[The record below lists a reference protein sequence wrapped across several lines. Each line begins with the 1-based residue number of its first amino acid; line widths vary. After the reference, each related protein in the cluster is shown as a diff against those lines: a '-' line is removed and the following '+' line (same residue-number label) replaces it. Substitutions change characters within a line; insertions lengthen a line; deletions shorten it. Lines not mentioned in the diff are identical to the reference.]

1 MFKNP
6 EFIRNTWTELTA
18 KKLAAMPLLLI
29 TVYLLAYILDEALPF
44 SFLPYICVFFYCVF
58 TYVWSTRLAAET
70 VIREI
75 NANTWS
81 FQVMTSM
88 SPVKMAVG
96 KLFGSTIYIWY
107 GNFICFALYLLSYH
121 LHRERLPEVPLP
133 ELLTNVLIFVLFGL
147 SAQILPLL
155 LSLHSIRWRH
165 FFEKFDVTFF
175 QFMGIAMIIPL
186 YKVFN
191 GSGEGI
197 VWYGAHYTAKEAAVV
212 FLSVFIVWGFIAIVN
227 QIKTEFG
234 QEPYPVSWFLFTLS
248 LVAVLFGFNDYGSDN
263 PLVRYVGT
271 LSAFFAVLAVTYLT
285 LCGESNMALRPNMVS
300 KYYHGKQYKR
310 LFMIMPRSLVTIPV
324 IGTGLKRGIRQPGT
338 GTGNQRRLHG
348 LGDDSVYAAG
358 LLLYLPVVA
367 FCPGQRKG
375 NDGGSGS
382 DRTFHLHHRSGFA
395 LPFRLA
401 HFLPVLY
408 ALFPR
413 KQLSHLQ
420 RKRFSDGYPAGAGIC
435 LYAGSSDFGYQKKI
449 PRTPGLS
456 SRQKNPRFRRGFF
469 IAKISYCF

>member
-212 FLSVFIVWGFIAIVN
+212 FLSVFI
-227 QIKTEFG
+227 
-234 QEPYPVSWFLFTLS
+234 
-248 LVAVLFGFNDYGSDN
+248 
-263 PLVRYVGT
+263 
-271 LSAFFAVLAVTYLT
+271 
-285 LCGESNMALRPNMVS
+285 
-300 KYYHGKQYKR
+300 
-310 LFMIMPRSLVTIPV
+310 
-324 IGTGLKRGIRQPGT
+324 
-338 GTGNQRRLHG
+338 
-348 LGDDSVYAAG
+348 
-358 LLLYLPVVA
+358 
-367 FCPGQRKG
+367 RK
-375 NDGGSGS
+375 NS
-382 DRTFHLHHRSGFA
+382 
-395 LPFRLA
+395 
-401 HFLPVLY
+401 
-408 ALFPR
+408 
-413 KQLSHLQ
+413 
-420 RKRFSDGYPAGAGIC
+420 
-435 LYAGSSDFGYQKKI
+435 
-449 PRTPGLS
+449 
-456 SRQKNPRFRRGFF
+456 
-469 IAKISYCF
+469 